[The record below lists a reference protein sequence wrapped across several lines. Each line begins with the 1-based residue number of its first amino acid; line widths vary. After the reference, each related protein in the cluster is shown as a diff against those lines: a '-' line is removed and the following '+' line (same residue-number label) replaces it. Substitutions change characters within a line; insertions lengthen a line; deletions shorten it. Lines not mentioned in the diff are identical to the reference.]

1 MIDSPRSDQLE
12 LEFPVT
18 GNLASARFK
27 YVHKSCFTGSRK
39 MKRVDGRREKV
50 SP

>member
-1 MIDSPRSDQLE
+1 MLDSPRSDQLE

-18 GNLASARFK
+18 GKLASARFE
-27 YVHKSCFTGSRK
+27 YVNKSCLTGSRK
-39 MKRVDGRREKV
+39 MKQVGGRREKV